1 MLFTNSSF
9 ESKNILVVVL
19 SPSLNSSKVLNKSC
33 SWIEEYPIIFFLP
46 YHNGLGIF
54 NLNQGSGSL
63 CDLPPLKY
71 LSPEVLP
78 SIVSIAPNPYSLNF
92 SIAFSAKELNFN

>member
-1 MLFTNSSF
+1 
-9 ESKNILVVVL
+9 
-19 SPSLNSSKVLNKSC
+19 
-33 SWIEEYPIIFFLP
+33 
-46 YHNGLGIF
+46 
-54 NLNQGSGSL
+54 LNQGSGSL